1 MKKKRKET
9 NVDVALKNPL
19 VITFFLSGDRN
30 IFPEINFNS
39 IKLFYHSMEVRFKKL
54 LR

>member
-1 MKKKRKET
+1 MKKKIKET
-9 NVDVALKNPL
+9 NLDVALKNPL

-39 IKLFYHSMEVRFKKL
+39 IKRQEIFNIILKESF
-54 LR
+54 